1 MPIPFLL
8 IYDLILIL
16 LANRL
21 GFKPIAS

>member
-21 GFKPIAS
+21 DFRPIAS